1 MHRLT
6 VITTKLYAKKFPYAL
21 RALVP
26 RVPRPLHAL
35 VPYMSRAIRAL
46 VLDLPPAL
54 CVLIPYVR
62 LKNSYASLVL
72 LPRSFHILVALMT
85 LVLELFEFL
94 QPGLKLI
101 ILMCRS

>member
-26 RVPRPLHAL
+26 RVPRPLHAP

-54 CVLIPYVR
+54 CVLIPYVC
-62 LKNSYASLVL
+62 LKNSYASLA
-72 LPRSFHILVALMT
+72 S
-85 LVLELFEFL
+85 
-94 QPGLKLI
+94 
-101 ILMCRS
+101 